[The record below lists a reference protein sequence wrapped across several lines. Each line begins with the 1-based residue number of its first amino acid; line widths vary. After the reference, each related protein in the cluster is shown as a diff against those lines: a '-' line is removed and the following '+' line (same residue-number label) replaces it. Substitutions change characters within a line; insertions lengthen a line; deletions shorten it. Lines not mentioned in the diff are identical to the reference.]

1 MTTCRTLPRQ
11 TNKHRN
17 QRVAMNSPLIIRHAV
32 PTDADRIS
40 QLICGVA
47 DCCTVTPAGDGA
59 ELFFSSIS
67 VPAIGGYIA
76 SANFLYLVGLL
87 DDTLTGVV
95 AVRDA
100 RHLFHLFVAPACQDQ
115 GIGTALALRSIEL
128 SLAATPS
135 ETFMVNSSLPAV
147 PFYERL
153 GFLPQ
158 GPGIEDKGVAF
169 VPMQMAT
176 SSLSTGIVPMIG
188 ISPNTR

>member
-1 MTTCRTLPRQ
+1 
-11 TNKHRN
+11 
-17 QRVAMNSPLIIRHAV
+17 MNSPLIIRHAL

-40 QLICGVA
+40 QLICSVA
-47 DCCTVTPAGDGA
+47 DCCMVTPAGDGA

-67 VPAIGGYIA
+67 VHAIGSYITNA
-76 SANFLYLVGLL
+76 DFLYLLGLFGDEL
-87 DDTLTGVV
+87 AGVV

-100 RHLFHLFVAPACQDQ
+100 RHVFHLFVAPAFQCQ
-115 GIGTALALRSIEL
+115 GIGTALALRAIEL
-128 SLAATPS
+128 SLAASPS
-135 ETFMVNSSLPAV
+135 ETFTVNSSLPAV

-153 GFLPQ
+153 GFQPQ
-158 GPGIEDKGVAF
+158 GPDIEDKGVAF